1 MCISVTGFYSPIIVV
16 IMKASNVFKQT
27 IQTYLED
34 RAKSDELFA
43 ASYAKPNKNIDEC
56 CDYIIGEAKK
66 RGNTVAMTDKEVFGL
81 AVHYYDEDNIKVNKV
96 SGGYKVS
103 APASAPVP
111 KVELTEED
119 KKKAREEAI
128 KRLTEEQ
135 YASIKKKPNK
145 RKEEDVQQMSLF

>member
-1 MCISVTGFYSPIIVV
+1 MKTYPSFKEV
-16 IMKASNVFKQT
+16 IKS
-27 IQTYLED
+27 YLD
-34 RAKSDELFA
+34 KRAKEDELFA
-43 ASYAKPNKNIDEC
+43 KSYAKLGKSLDEC
-56 CDYIIGEAKK
+56 CSYVIGEAKK
-66 RGNTVAMTDKEVFGL
+66 RGGNAVAMTDEEVFGL

-96 SGGYKVS
+96 SGSYKVS

-119 KKKAREEAI
+119 KKRAREAAI

>member
-1 MCISVTGFYSPIIVV
+1 
-16 IMKASNVFKQT
+16 MKTNSFQDT
-27 IQTYLED
+27 IKSYLDE
-34 RAKSDELFA
+34 RAKTDDLFA
-43 ASYAKPNKNIDEC
+43 KVYAKPNKSFKEC
-56 CDYIIGEAKK
+56 CDYIMGEAKK
-66 RGNTVAMTDKEVFGL
+66 RGNAVAMTDEEVFGM

-96 SGGYKVS
+96 SGDYKVS
-103 APASAPVP
+103 APAPFP

-128 KRLTEEQ
+128 RRLTEEQ

>member
-1 MCISVTGFYSPIIVV
+1 
-16 IMKASNVFKQT
+16 MKTNSFQDAIKS
-27 IQTYLED
+27 YLDE
-34 RAKSDELFA
+34 RVKTDELFA
-43 ASYAKPNKNIDEC
+43 KAYAKSNKSLKEC
-56 CDYIIGEAKK
+56 YDYIMGEAKK
-66 RGNTVAMTDKEVFGL
+66 RGNAVAMTDEEVFSL

-103 APASAPVP
+103 APTSAPVP

>member
-1 MCISVTGFYSPIIVV
+1 MEGNNS
-16 IMKASNVFKQT
+16 FKQT
-27 IQTYLED
+27 IQTYLET

-43 ASYAKPNKNIDEC
+43 VSYAKSNKILDEC
-56 CDYIIGEAKK
+56 CNYILGEAKK
-66 RGNTVAMTDKEVFGL
+66 KGNAVAMTDKEVFGL

-103 APASAPVP
+103 ASAPVP

-135 YASIKKKPNK
+135 YASIKKKTNK
-145 RKEEDVQQMSLF
+145 RKEEDVQQMSLFE

>member
-1 MCISVTGFYSPIIVV
+1 
-16 IMKASNVFKQT
+16 MKTNSFQDAIKS
-27 IQTYLED
+27 YLDE
-34 RAKSDELFA
+34 RVKTDELFA
-43 ASYAKPNKNIDEC
+43 KAYAKSNKSLKEC
-56 CDYIIGEAKK
+56 CDYIMGEAKK
-66 RGNTVAMTDKEVFGL
+66 RGNAVAMTDDEVFGL

-96 SGGYKVS
+96 SGGCKVS
-103 APASAPVP
+103 APAPVP

-128 KRLTEEQ
+128 RRLTEEQ

>member
-1 MCISVTGFYSPIIVV
+1 
-16 IMKASNVFKQT
+16 MKDNSFQAAIKS
-27 IQTYLED
+27 YLDE
-34 RAKSDELFA
+34 RAKADELFA
-43 ASYAKPNKNIDEC
+43 KAYAKSNKNLKEC
-56 CDYIIGEAKK
+56 CDFIMGEAKK
-66 RGNTVAMTDKEVFGL
+66 RGNAVAMTDDEVFGL

-96 SGGYKVS
+96 SGSYKVS

-128 KRLTEEQ
+128 RRLTEER

>member
-1 MCISVTGFYSPIIVV
+1 
-16 IMKASNVFKQT
+16 MKTNSFQDT
-27 IQTYLED
+27 IKSYLDE
-34 RAKSDELFA
+34 RAKTDDLFA
-43 ASYAKPNKNIDEC
+43 KVYAKSNKSLKEC
-56 CDYIIGEAKK
+56 CDYIMGEAKK
-66 RGNTVAMTDKEVFGL
+66 RGNAVAMTDDEVFGL

-96 SGGYKVS
+96 SGSYKVS

>member
-1 MCISVTGFYSPIIVV
+1 
-16 IMKASNVFKQT
+16 MKTNSFQDAIKS
-27 IQTYLED
+27 YLDE
-34 RAKSDELFA
+34 RVKTDELFA
-43 ASYAKPNKNIDEC
+43 KAYAKSNKSLKEC
-56 CDYIIGEAKK
+56 CDYIMGEAKK
-66 RGNTVAMTDKEVFGL
+66 RGNAVAMTDDEVFGL

-96 SGGYKVS
+96 SGSYKVS

-128 KRLTEEQ
+128 RRLTEEQ

>member
-1 MCISVTGFYSPIIVV
+1 
-16 IMKASNVFKQT
+16 MKTNSFQDAIKS
-27 IQTYLED
+27 YLDE
-34 RAKSDELFA
+34 RVKTDELFA
-43 ASYAKPNKNIDEC
+43 KAYAKSNKSLKEC
-56 CDYIIGEAKK
+56 CDYIMGEAKK
-66 RGNTVAMTDKEVFGL
+66 RGNAVAMTDDEVFGL

-96 SGGYKVS
+96 SGSYKVS

>member
-1 MCISVTGFYSPIIVV
+1 
-16 IMKASNVFKQT
+16 MKTNSFQDAIKS
-27 IQTYLED
+27 YLDE
-34 RAKSDELFA
+34 RAKTDELFA
-43 ASYAKPNKNIDEC
+43 KAYAKSNKSLKEC
-56 CDYIIGEAKK
+56 CDYIMGEAKK
-66 RGNTVAMTDKEVFGL
+66 RGNAVAMTDDEVFGL

-96 SGGYKVS
+96 SGSYKVS

-128 KRLTEEQ
+128 KRLTDEQ

>member
-1 MCISVTGFYSPIIVV
+1 M
-16 IMKASNVFKQT
+16 
-27 IQTYLED
+27 
-34 RAKSDELFA
+34 
-43 ASYAKPNKNIDEC
+43 
-56 CDYIIGEAKK
+56 GEAKK
-66 RGNTVAMTDKEVFGL
+66 RGNAVAMTDDEVFGL

-96 SGGYKVS
+96 SGSYKVS

-128 KRLTEEQ
+128 RRLTEEQ